1 MIAAF
6 LLAFMPVVSP
16 VSAPQSPQAPARTAT
31 AATGVTG
38 TVTDSAGAVIPGA
51 TVIARTSAGSE
62 QRTITGPDGKFTISL
77 AAPFDLTVLAGGFA
91 EKKQPVTAAGR
102 EALDIVL
109 SPASHAEQVL
119 VTPTRT

>member
-16 VSAPQSPQAPARTAT
+16 VSAAPSPQAPARTAA
-31 AATGVTG
+31 AATGLTG
-38 TVTDSAGAVIPGA
+38 TITDSGGAVIPGA
-51 TVIARTSAGSE
+51 TVIARTSSGSE

-91 EKKQPVTAAGR
+91 EKKQTVAAGAR
-102 EALDIVL
+102 D
-109 SPASHAEQVL
+109 
-119 VTPTRT
+119 